1 MDIQQS
7 REHDDAEV
15 RIPSDVSRRC
25 SDCREG
31 NAAASPDA
39 PEVQT
44 DAEQREMRKV
54 TETTRM
60 KRSQRK

>member
-1 MDIQQS
+1 MDMQQS

-44 DAEQREMRKV
+44 KAKQREMRKV

-60 KRSQRK
+60 KTSQRK